1 MSKQNFHEKLGIDN
15 DDKKIIEMIEENPD
29 ITHSFIAEEIGK
41 SQPAIGARILKL
53 ERKHLL
59 TKIVGLNLKEVELD
73 VAIVQVST
81 RDVEEIIKKV
91 EDCPFINYIFRISGD
106 FNLMVIVAASSLEVL
121 ESVVDLCFRNDKNVL
136 NVKTNFIISAERN
149 FVIPIDFR
157 IEKFDGSSCGALC
170 YQNKNRPIIKIK
182 KN

>member
-1 MSKQNFHEKLGIDN
+1 MSKLSFNERLGIDN

-29 ITHSFIAEEIGK
+29 ITHSYIAEEIGK

-73 VAIVQVST
+73 VAIAQVST
-81 RDVEEIIKKV
+81 RDVEAIV
-91 EDCPFINYIFRISGD
+91 EKIRTCPFINYIFRISGE
-106 FNLMVIVAASSLEVL
+106 FNLLIIIAASNLEIL
-121 ESVVDLCFRNDKNVL
+121 ESVVDMCLRNDENVL
-136 NVKTNFIISAERN
+136 NVKTNFIISADRK

-157 IEKFDGSSCGALC
+157 IEKFNGSSCGPNC
-170 YQNKNRPIIKIK
+170 YHNKNRPMIKF
-182 KN
+182 KND

>member
-1 MSKQNFHEKLGIDN
+1 MSKVSFNEKLGIDN
-15 DDKKIIEMIEENPD
+15 DDKRIIEMLEENPD
-29 ITHSFIAEEIGK
+29 ITHSSIAEEIGK

-59 TKIVGLNLKEVELD
+59 TKQVGINLKKVDLD

-81 RDVEEIIKKV
+81 RDVEEIIRKV

-106 FNLMVIVAASSLEVL
+106 FNLMVIIAASELEII
-121 ESVVDLCFRNDKNVL
+121 EKVVDLCFRNDENVM
-136 NVKTNFIISAERN
+136 NVKTNFIISAERD

-157 IEKFDGSSCGALC
+157 IEKFNGTFCGSLC
-170 YQNKNRPIIKIK
+170 FLNKNRPSIKIK
-182 KN
+182 KD

>member
-1 MSKQNFHEKLGIDN
+1 MSKESFNEKLGIDN
-15 DDKKIIEMIEENPD
+15 DDKRIIEMLEENPD
-29 ITHSFIAEEIGK
+29 ITHSYIAEEIGK

-59 TKIVGLNLKEVELD
+59 TKQVGINLRKVDLD

-81 RDVEEIIKKV
+81 RDVEEIIRKV

-106 FNLMVIVAASSLEVL
+106 FNLMVIIAASELDIIEK
-121 ESVVDLCFRNDKNVL
+121 VVDLCFRNDENVM
-136 NVKTNFIISAERN
+136 NVKTNFIISAERD

-157 IEKFDGSSCGALC
+157 IEKFNGTYCGSLC
-170 YQNKNRPIIKIK
+170 FLNKNRPQIKIK
-182 KN
+182 KD